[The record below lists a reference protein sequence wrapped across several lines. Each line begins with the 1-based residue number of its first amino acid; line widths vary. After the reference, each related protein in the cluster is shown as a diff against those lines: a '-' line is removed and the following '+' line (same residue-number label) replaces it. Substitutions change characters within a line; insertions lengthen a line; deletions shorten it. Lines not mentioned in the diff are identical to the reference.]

1 MRRRGFFAVLLALP
15 ALLKVKEADP
25 CIRIKEIRVDAK
37 GHVLSWRYSQALG
50 PPARGNIA

>member
-37 GHVLSWRYSQALG
+37 GHVLEVQPGTWATSKR
-50 PPARGNIA
+50 